1 LAAGSPTGLVR
12 SWDWQ
17 SGQFLQNF
25 AYAAPENLPFGRS
38 SPVTAISYSRDGEY
52 LVAGYENGSVNYFA
66 IHQGNPI
73 WKFANPPT
81 VSDVAISADIRFIF
95 VSNETPKISVWDISN
110 RRQQKD
116 SMAGPAGIRK
126 LRLSPDG
133 QLMLAGGTGQS
144 VYLWDPNSQGLIN
157 SFANL
162 GGRAI
167 DFDFSF
173 DNKYVAIG
181 LATGDIKVFKTPALV
196 DTLKSPELESTFKVY
211 SGQIPDL
218 AFAPNSSMIAAGNG
232 QNSLQ
237 VMDSKSGAR
246 IFELKNEMNRI
257 NRLYFSGNGSWLAT
271 AHDDGIVRIWDVQ
284 KAQEIHRVE
293 GYLPKGNPF
302 SPDNRF
308 LVFVHPTGKNKPD
321 ALEVLDLQKWE
332 TVASLLDY
340 KPRAFV
346 EFQGDARASKLLV
359 MGDPHSARV
368 WDVATWQE
376 VNIHPG
382 AIEGCG
388 QYFTP
393 QSALVT
399 VISNA
404 GILFTYNQNVQD
416 MCAANPQGTILKYF
430 FQDQNKML
438 FVLGNGKIW
447 KGNSQ
452 SIDFFRIAQ
461 PEPYPTSDDIFLAG
475 EQSGW
480 FAYVSGTTVYIE
492 NLNGI
497 PAGTKIAEQNDYQY
511 QVALFPGKNLMAL
524 GSRYGSIHIWSMP

>member
-1 LAAGSPTGLVR
+1 
-12 SWDWQ
+12 
-17 SGQFLQNF
+17 
-25 AYAAPENLPFGRS
+25 
-38 SPVTAISYSRDGEY
+38 
-52 LVAGYENGSVNYFA
+52 
-66 IHQGNPI
+66 
-73 WKFANPPT
+73 
-81 VSDVAISADIRFIF
+81 
-95 VSNETPKISVWDISN
+95 
-110 RRQQKD
+110 
-116 SMAGPAGIRK
+116 
-126 LRLSPDG
+126 
-133 QLMLAGGTGQS
+133 
-144 VYLWDPNSQGLIN
+144 
-157 SFANL
+157 
-162 GGRAI
+162 
-167 DFDFSF
+167 
-173 DNKYVAIG
+173 
-181 LATGDIKVFKTPALV
+181 
-196 DTLKSPELESTFKVY
+196 
-211 SGQIPDL
+211 
-218 AFAPNSSMIAAGNG
+218 
-232 QNSLQ
+232 
-237 VMDSKSGAR
+237 
-246 IFELKNEMNRI
+246 
-257 NRLYFSGNGSWLAT
+257 
-271 AHDDGIVRIWDVQ
+271 
-284 KAQEIHRVE
+284 
-293 GYLPKGNPF
+293 
-302 SPDNRF
+302 
-308 LVFVHPTGKNKPD
+308 
-321 ALEVLDLQKWE
+321 
-332 TVASLLDY
+332 LDY